1 MTESQSF
8 HSFAH
13 LLSSGTKLDDADGW
27 PLRFYDAPATESGYG
42 WLLLFAGL
50 APSAIAV
57 YLDCSLPPIHGLSW
71 LTLFLRS
78 SAYVSLTAL
87 VCLAGFWIFWSFF
100 AIKPSFQPAI
110 LSFGTCGISMFFPA
124 TSLLFSQH
132 SWWVFVI
139 LVCMSHSAAL
149 CLRALCP
156 LEEQQTQ
163 VYSTNIFRGLAPERT
178 NLRGTLLLSFFTECS
193 ILFLLSSHL
202 FFTCVLLS
210 ISFFLLGWRLEFHL
224 DKIRRVATDIR
235 LLRQRILRQYL
246 LAVFITALALIPF
259 LRGESWAKGFSLLL
273 GSGSIM
279 QERTARL
286 QKPAAVGEDDSFLGI
301 ILLPPPRK
309 KAEIVFPKSHAAW
322 IGTWTKSQPLVI
334 PFDGPYWYFKPP
346 EREPG
351 LRAHVVR
358 GKSTDTN
365 IHSIDRRP
373 IVMEAHQFLGTAID
387 PSCCREIQVAITN
400 ADTSAGRISLGVSL
414 VNSTLP
420 NPSLIKGQAET
431 LGVKAIQS
439 SEPQDFSMKRSP
451 VEEVLTFPI
460 PPGGKFSQFD
470 QIKVLFFPA
479 PERSLKL
486 PKWQFAISGWFHAKG
501 SAGTG
506 N

>member
-13 LLSSGTKLDDADGW
+13 LLGSRTKHDDADGW
-27 PLRFYDAPATESGYG
+27 SLRFNDAPDTESGYG

-50 APSAIAV
+50 VPSAIAV
-57 YLDCSLPPIHGLSW
+57 YLNCSLPLIHGLSW

-78 SAYVSLTAL
+78 AAYVSLAAL

-100 AIKPSFQPAI
+100 AIKPSFEPAI

-139 LVCMSHSAAL
+139 LVCMSSSAAL
-149 CLRALCP
+149 CLRALFP

-163 VYSTNIFRGLAPERT
+163 DYATTVFGGLAPDRT
-178 NLRGTLLLSFFTECS
+178 NLRGTLLLSFFIECS
-193 ILFLLSSHL
+193 VLLLLSGHL

-210 ISFFLLGWRLEFHL
+210 VSFFLLGWRLNFHP
-224 DKIRRVATDIR
+224 DRIRRVATDIR

-246 LAVFITALALIPF
+246 VAVFITALTLIPF

-279 QERTARL
+279 QERTARA
-286 QKPAAVGEDDSFLGI
+286 QRPAAVGEDDSFLGI
-301 ILLPPPRK
+301 ILLPAPRK
-309 KAEIVFPKSHAAW
+309 KAEIVFPKPHAAW

-346 EREPG
+346 KREPG

-358 GKSTDTN
+358 GKSTEAN
-365 IHSIDRRP
+365 IHSTDRRP

-387 PSCCREIQVAITN
+387 RSCCREIQVAITN
-400 ADTSAGRISLGVSL
+400 ADTSPGQISLGVSL

-431 LGVKAIQS
+431 LGVKVIQS
-439 SEPQDFSMKRSP
+439 SEPQHFSVKRSP

-460 PPGGKFSQFD
+460 PAGGKFPQFD
-470 QIKVLFFPA
+470 QIKVLFLPA
-479 PERSLKL
+479 PDRSLGAAKV
-486 PKWQFAISGWFHAKG
+486 AIRNFRLVPR
-501 SAGTG
+501 
-506 N
+506 